1 MLLKKLK
8 IKLLQKQKK
17 VENKVVTEAKK
28 VGNKIA
34 TEAKAIGND
43 LKALVDMNYEDNIC
57 DSLCVEDTTEKT
69 KKKKLMH
76 LVQYYHFGLFM
87 DHKIIFMNFYQQ
99 VNMVFLQKKNGNQIY
114 FFMMK
119 KILLH
124 LLWYHLLLLKKL
136 FFLLE
141 ELL

>member
-57 DSLCVEDTTEKT
+57 DSLCVEDTTEK
-69 KKKKLMH
+69 
-76 LVQYYHFGLFM
+76 
-87 DHKIIFMNFYQQ
+87 
-99 VNMVFLQKKNGNQIY
+99 QKKINALGAILSLWIVYGPQNYIY
-114 FFMMK
+114 EFLPTSQYGFPSEEKWQSDLLFYDEK
-119 KILLH
+119 KYYCIC
-124 LLWYHLLLLKKL
+124 YGIISCY
-136 FFLLE
+136 
-141 ELL
+141 